1 MELSVAT
8 IADIDSELT
17 YFAVIVA
24 TSIVGNVT
32 IIGGTGAARYA
43 MGITTYQ
50 LRSLDHQQ
58 CFPDLSAH

>member
-24 TSIVGNVT
+24 TSIVGTIT
-32 IIGGTGAARYA
+32 IIGGIGAARYA
-43 MGITTYQ
+43 VGIATYQ